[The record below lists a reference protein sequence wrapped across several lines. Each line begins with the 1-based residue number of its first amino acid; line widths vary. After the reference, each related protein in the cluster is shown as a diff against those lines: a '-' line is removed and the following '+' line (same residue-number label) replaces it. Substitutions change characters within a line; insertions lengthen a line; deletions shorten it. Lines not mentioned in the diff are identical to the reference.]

1 MKKGIL
7 YNKLYRT
14 KDQFV
19 ASTLYALGEKL
30 DSTESENGVVF
41 FVFENGKR
49 CEELVKKY
57 YANDLKVNPRALF
70 DSFRTIKSILFGS

>member
-1 MKKGIL
+1 MKNAKYSPL
-7 YNKLYRT
+7 FRT
-14 KDQFV
+14 KCQFI

-30 DSTESENGVVF
+30 DSTESDGRVLF
-41 FVFENGKR
+41 FIFENKSK